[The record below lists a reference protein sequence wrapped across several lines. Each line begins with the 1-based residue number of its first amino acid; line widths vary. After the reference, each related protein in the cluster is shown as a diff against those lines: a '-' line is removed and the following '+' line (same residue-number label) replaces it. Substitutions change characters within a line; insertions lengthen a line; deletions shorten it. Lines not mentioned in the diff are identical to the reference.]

1 MKKDEIELKKGVS
14 RREFLSLS
22 AMGLASLTILPS
34 WAQQGVRIAPSDR
47 VVLGFIGLGQ
57 QGLSDFAGFA
67 GCPGVQVVAC
77 CDTDTMKTERF
88 KRRIEAWQGMK
99 GMVQRCDKYEFYE
112 DLLARKDIDAVS
124 IATPDHW
131 HALNTIHACQ
141 SGKDV
146 YCQKP
151 LAYTVS
157 EGLAMV
163 RAVRINK
170 RVLQIGS
177 QQRSSKEFQK
187 AIELVQKG
195 AIGHIEKIYAR
206 VGAPPTPLNLP
217 EMPVPANLNFN
228 QWMGPLN
235 DPKVHYHPDLCPP
248 ISLDP
253 VQNEQLWGAWRW
265 YRETGNGYTADWGA
279 HMFDIAQV
287 AIGMDGSGPV
297 EYIPKGYNGT
307 QWATMKYANGIVMTE
322 QPYLDDNDGAQG
334 VKFFGTK
341 GWIEVARGY
350 LASSESSLIP
360 EELAGRRPLSREEQA
375 RVREEQQQRRAAEAA
390 AAARNRRA
398 TTPAPANQ
406 GGMAGTYETSA
417 PHMQDFIN
425 CVRSRK
431 NPIAPV
437 EVGCSTN
444 TLCCIANIS
453 LELGRPVKWDPATLS
468 FVDDKAATDHRLY
481 WYPYRNPYTLP
492 YFSK

>member
-1 MKKDEIELKKGVS
+1 MRKNKIEMKKGVT

-22 AMGLASLTILPS
+22 ALGLAGLTIMPS
-34 WAQQGVRIAPSDR
+34 WTMQGVRIAPSDR

-57 QGLSDFAGFA
+57 QGLSDFGGFA
-67 GCPGVQVVAC
+67 GCAGVQVAAC
-77 CDTDTMKTERF
+77 CDVDTIKQERF
-88 KRRIEAWQGMK
+88 KRRIEAWQETKDMNK
-99 GMVQRCDKYEFYE
+99 RCDKYEFYE
-112 DLLARKDIDAVS
+112 DLLNRKDIDAVS

-131 HALNTIHACQ
+131 HALTTIHACQ

-151 LAYTVS
+151 LAYTIT

-163 RAVRINK
+163 KAVRDNK

-217 EMPVPANLNFN
+217 EMPVPGNLNFN

-235 DPKVHYHPDLCPP
+235 DPKIHYHSDLCP
-248 ISLDP
+248 IVTVDP
-253 VQNEQLWGAWRW
+253 PQNERLWGAWRW
-265 YRETGNGYTADWGA
+265 YQETGNGYTADWGA
-279 HMFDIAQV
+279 HMFDIAQA

-297 EYIPKGYNGT
+297 EYIPQGYNGT
-307 QWATMKYANGIVMTE
+307 EWATMKYANGIVMTE
-322 QPYLDDNDGAQG
+322 QPYLDDNDSAQG
-334 VKFFGTK
+334 IKFIGTK

-350 LASSESSLIP
+350 LASSVASIIP
-360 EELAGRRPLSREEQA
+360 EELAGRRPMSREEMQKMM
-375 RVREEQQQRRAAEAA
+375 EERQRAA
-390 AAARNRRA
+390 AAAAATNNRRGA
-398 TTPAPANQ
+398 TTQQQAPQ
-406 GGMAGTYETSA
+406 GGMAGAYETSS
-417 PHMQDFIN
+417 PHMQNFVD

-444 TLCCIANIS
+444 TLCCLANIS
-453 LELGRPVKWDPATLS
+453 RELNRPVKWDPATLS
-468 FVDDKAATDHRLY
+468 FVDDKQAAEHRLY
-481 WYPYRNPYTLP
+481 WYQYRNPYALP
-492 YFSK
+492 YCK